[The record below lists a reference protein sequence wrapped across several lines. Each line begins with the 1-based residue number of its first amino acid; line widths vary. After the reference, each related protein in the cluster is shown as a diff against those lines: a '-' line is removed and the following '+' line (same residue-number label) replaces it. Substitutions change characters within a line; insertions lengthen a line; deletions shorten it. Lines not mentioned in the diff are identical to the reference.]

1 MSSKRDRQLRQAL
14 NIIRRQFQVMQ
25 DQREMILQQN
35 RIIEAFEI
43 ANQTLLDLHNKPAE
57 KPSGVALPN
66 KWVN

>member
-1 MSSKRDRQLRQAL
+1 
-14 NIIRRQFQVMQ
+14 MQ